1 MLQTLT
7 IRNLWVIDGKHS
19 MRETFIE
26 SIGGWILEAG
36 RAQRILVLIALSC
49 LIFPTVIAT
58 SPSGLGYVGVFTPGQ
73 HNLDNTWSVALSP
86 DGYVLATGT
95 DRSLVLMNMTDRSTI
110 NKVELV
116 DTPTVLAFTPDGNY
130 LVAGLL
136 SASAQ
141 TVSIKVFEVDTML
154 SVGNDF
160 TNGMNPKSIAI
171 STDGS
176 RVLIQDQYRG
186 AFELSLP
193 DLDILGHLEGSHDDT
208 VSCVGYG
215 KNDETLMTGGV
226 DGKLI
231 LWDATD
237 YSQSSSME
245 NHAESI
251 RDCTI
256 SPDGEIIS
264 ILDEKGI
271 MRSYDR
277 SGNSIQDSKFDFLK
291 AIEMEWSVDGK
302 YLFVLESFLSPSIHK
317 IRVSDWSFIEITQMH
332 HKAIDFTIS
341 EDGQSIIVSTGT
353 THLAIYQS
361 NYIAPGHGQEG
372 ADFDEDG
379 VPDILDIDDDGDGI
393 SDLYDIHCPEGENC
407 ALYPNEDYLRNVE
420 LNIKEGVLEVHDT
433 ISFSKYDSSALR
445 NLTSTLLIDDRRITP
460 EELTWMTGA
469 MCDNIVSREVVESWR
484 VLLSL
489 EGAELGEGEMSC
501 GSVQGMSTASL
512 EDYSARA
519 SFTWTTT
526 FQLYGQ
532 PVAPYNITIKGML
545 EAPTGSSAVI
555 SAQFPV
561 LISFSDSLAVDES
574 DIIWQ
579 RSNSFTTAF
588 MDVIP
593 PEEPGIGAILVAF
606 ISVNGWVGLLFM
618 FSSVLFVGIIFKQK
632 KEIQMKLLDSELQ
645 ENKLKKE
652 EESEEEFDDYYP
664 ETEEEEIEEEIEET
678 WSNESQSTPPKPKRG
693 PPRASTRRASKMPIS
708 TPVKAVKTRRR
719 RVSSEQPKGSKRVS
733 LSEVT
738 EEEEYSSDDDYNY
751 GLDGVYH
758 DPNWETDY
766 GQVEITTKV
775 RKVIKQ
781 ESPEKPVSKGRRKVK
796 RKNKTGSKKEKITKP
811 KEQSPEKS
819 HNDDDDD
826 DDDAMDK
833 ALGMLTGSSPK

>member
-1 MLQTLT
+1 M
-7 IRNLWVIDGKHS
+7 
-19 MRETFIE
+19 
-26 SIGGWILEAG
+26 EAG

-73 HNLDNTWSVALSP
+73 HNLDNTWSVTLSP
-86 DGYVLATGT
+86 DGSVVATGT
-95 DRSLVLMNMTDRSTI
+95 DRYLVLMNMTDRSII
-110 NKVELV
+110 NMVELV

-136 SASAQ
+136 SASPQ
-141 TVSIKVFEVDTML
+141 TVSIKVFEVATML

-160 TNGMNPKSIAI
+160 ANGMNPKSIAI

-176 RVLIQDQYRG
+176 RVLIQDQHKG

-193 DLDILGHLEGSHDDT
+193 DLDILGHLENSHDDT

-215 KNDETLMTGGV
+215 KNDETLMTGGE

-237 YSQSSSME
+237 YSQSSSIE

-251 RDCTI
+251 QDCTI

-264 ILDEKGI
+264 ILDDKGV

-277 SGNSIQDSKFDFLK
+277 SGNSIQNSKFDFLK
-291 AIEMEWSVDGK
+291 AIEMKWSVDGK

-341 EDGQSIIVSTGT
+341 EDGQSIIISTGT

-393 SDLYDIHCPEGENC
+393 SDLYDIHCPGGENC
-407 ALYPNEDYLRNVE
+407 SLYPNEDYLRNVE
-420 LNIKEGVLEVHDT
+420 FNIEEGVLEVHDT

-460 EELTWMTGA
+460 EELTWMTEA
-469 MCDNIVSREVVESWR
+469 MCANIASRDIVESWR

-489 EGAELGEGEMSC
+489 EGAELGEGVMSC

-519 SFTWTTT
+519 SLTWITT
-526 FQLYGQ
+526 FQLNGQ
-532 PVAPYNITIKGML
+532 PIAPYNITIKGML

-561 LISFSDSLAVDES
+561 LMTFSDSSAADQS
-574 DIIWQ
+574 DMIWQ
-579 RSNSFTTAF
+579 RSDGFTTAL
-588 MDVIP
+588 MDEIP
-593 PEEPGIGAILVAF
+593 PEEPGIGAKVMAF
-606 ISVNGWVGLLFM
+606 ISVNSWILLLFM
-618 FSSVLFVGIIFKQK
+618 FSSILFVGIIFKQK
-632 KEIQMKLLDSELQ
+632 KEIKMKLLDPEIQ
-645 ENKLKKE
+645 EKEGEGE
-652 EESEEEFDDYYP
+652 EESEEELDEYYP
-664 ETEEEEIEEEIEET
+664 ETVEEEFEEEITEV
-678 WSNESQSTPPKPKRG
+678 WSNESQSNPPKPKRG
-693 PPRASTRRASKMPIS
+693 PPRTSTRRASKMPI
-708 TPVKAVKTRRR
+708 PAKAVKTRRR
-719 RVSSEQPKGSKRVS
+719 RVSSEQAEGSKGIS
-733 LSEVT
+733 LRKVVD
-738 EEEEYSSDDDYNY
+738 EEEDSPDDDYNY

-781 ESPEKPVSKGRRKVK
+781 DSPEKPVEKTASKGRRKVK
-796 RKNKTGSKKEKITKP
+796 RKNKTGSQNEKNVKP
-811 KEQSPEKS
+811 KEAFSKESQ
-819 HNDDDDD
+819 NNDGDDDDD
-826 DDDAMDK
+826 DDEMDK
-833 ALGMLTGSSPK
+833 ALGMLTGSFPK

>member
-1 MLQTLT
+1 M
-7 IRNLWVIDGKHS
+7 
-19 MRETFIE
+19 
-26 SIGGWILEAG
+26 EAG
-36 RAQRILVLIALSC
+36 YAHKMLVCVALSC
-49 LIFPTVIAT
+49 MLLPTVIAT
-58 SPSGLGYVGVFTPGQ
+58 SPSGLGYVGVFTPGVQ
-73 HNLDNTWSVALSP
+73 NPDNTWSVALSP
-86 DGYVLATGT
+86 DGSVLATGT
-95 DRSLVLMNMTDRSTI
+95 ERSLVLMDMADRSI
-110 NKVELV
+110 ISKVELV
-116 DTPTVLAFTPDGNY
+116 DTPTVLAFTPNGNY

-160 TNGMNPKSIAI
+160 TNGWNPKSIAI
-171 STDGS
+171 SVDGS
-176 RVLIQDQYRG
+176 RVLIQDQNKG

-193 DLDILGHLEGSHDDT
+193 SLDILGQLKDGHDDA

-215 KNDETLMTGGV
+215 KDDETLMTGGV

-237 YSQSSSME
+237 YSKISTIE

-251 RDCTI
+251 KDCTI

-264 ILDEKGI
+264 ILDEKGVV
-271 MRSYDR
+271 RSYDT
-277 SGNSIQDSKFDFLK
+277 SGNSIQNSKLDFLE
-291 AIEMEWSVDGK
+291 AIEIEWSVDGK
-302 YLFVLESFLSPSIHK
+302 FLFVLESFLSPSIHK

-341 EDGQSIIVSTGT
+341 GDGQSIIVSTGT

-361 NYIAPGHGQEG
+361 NYLAPGHGQEG

-379 VPDILDIDDDGDGI
+379 VPDILDVDDDGDGI
-393 SDLYDIHCPEGENC
+393 SDPYDIHCPEGENC
-407 ALYPNEDYLRNVE
+407 ALYPDEDYLRNVE
-420 LNIKEGVLEVHDT
+420 LNIEEGVLQVHDT
-433 ISFSKYDSSALR
+433 VSFSKHDSSALR
-445 NLTSTLLIDDRRITP
+445 NLTSTLLIDDGRITP

-469 MCDNIVSREVVESWR
+469 MCDNIVSRDVVESWR

-489 EGAELGEGEMSC
+489 EGAELGDGEMSC

-512 EDYSARA
+512 DDYSARA
-519 SFTWTTT
+519 SLTWTTT
-526 FQLYGQ
+526 FQLNGQ

-561 LISFSDSLAVDES
+561 LISFSDSSAVDGTK
-574 DIIWQ
+574 IIWQ
-579 RSNSFTTAF
+579 RSSSFTTAL
-588 MDVIP
+588 MDAIP
-593 PEEPGIGAILVAF
+593 PEEPGIGSLIVAF
-606 ISVNGWVGLLFM
+606 ISVNGWVGLAFV
-618 FSSVLFVGIIFKQK
+618 FSSVLFVGIMFKQK
-632 KEIQMKLLDSELQ
+632 KEIQIKLLDPDFQ
-645 ENKLKKE
+645 ENEVDNE
-652 EESEEEFDDYYP
+652 EEVEEELDDYYL
-664 ETEEEEIEEEIEET
+664 ENEDSEFEEEIEEEEV

-693 PPRASTRRASKMPIS
+693 PPRASTRRAAKVPIQ

-719 RVSSEQPKGSKRVS
+719 RVSSEQPKGSKSVS
-733 LSEVT
+733 LRAVT
-738 EEEEYSSDDDYNY
+738 EEEDFSDEDYNY
-751 GLDGVYH
+751 DLDGVYH

-766 GQVEITTKV
+766 GQVEMTTKV

-781 ESPEKPVSKGRRKVK
+781 EPTEKPASKGRRKVK
-796 RKNKTGSKKEKITKP
+796 RKNKKESKKEEVSKP
-811 KEQSPEKS
+811 KEATPKESQ
-819 HNDDDDD
+819 NNDDD

>member
-1 MLQTLT
+1 MQ
-7 IRNLWVIDGKHS
+7 
-19 MRETFIE
+19 
-26 SIGGWILEAG
+26 AG
-36 RAQRILVLIALSC
+36 RAHRMMILIALSC
-49 LIFPTVIAT
+49 LIFPTVIAS

-86 DGYVLATGT
+86 DGSVLATGT
-95 DRSLVLMNMTDRSTI
+95 DRYLVMMNMTDRSII
-110 NKVELV
+110 NKVELA

-136 SASAQ
+136 SASPQ
-141 TVSIKVFEVDTML
+141 TVSIKVFNVATML

-176 RVLIQDQYRG
+176 RVLIQDQYKG
-186 AFELSLP
+186 AYELSVP
-193 DLDILGHLEGSHDDT
+193 NLDILGHLEGGHDAT

-215 KNDETLMTGGV
+215 KDDETLMTGGK

-237 YSQSSSME
+237 HSQISTIE
-245 NHAESI
+245 NHAEFI
-251 RDCTI
+251 QDCTI

-264 ILDEKGI
+264 ILDDKGV

-277 SGNSIQDSKFDFLK
+277 SGNSIQNSKFDFLK
-291 AIEMEWSVDGK
+291 AIEIEWSVDGEH
-302 YLFVLESFLSPSIHK
+302 LFVLESFLSPSIHK
-317 IRVSDWSFIEITQMH
+317 IRASDWSFIEITQMG
-332 HKAIDFTIS
+332 HKVLDFTIS
-341 EDGQSIIVSTGT
+341 EDEQSIIVSTGT

-361 NYIAPGHGQEG
+361 NYIAHGQGQEG

-379 VPDILDIDDDGDGI
+379 IPDILDIDDDGDGI

-407 ALYPNEDYLRNVE
+407 ALYPDEDYLRNVE
-420 LNIKEGVLEVHDT
+420 INIEEGVLEVHDT

-460 EELTWMTGA
+460 EELTWMTGV
-469 MCDNIVSREVVESWR
+469 MCDNIVSRDVVESWR

-489 EGAELGEGEMSC
+489 EGAELGEGVMSC

-512 EDYSARA
+512 EDYGARA

-526 FQLYGQ
+526 FQLNGQ

-561 LISFSDSLAVDES
+561 LISFSDSSAVDES

-579 RSNSFTTAF
+579 RSNSITTAF

-593 PEEPGIGAILVAF
+593 LEEPGIGAITMAF
-606 ISVNGWVGLLFM
+606 ISVNSWIPLLFM
-618 FSSVLFVGIIFKQK
+618 FSSTLFVGIIFKQK
-632 KEIQMKLLDSELQ
+632 KEIQMKLLDPELQ
-645 ENKLKKE
+645 EKEAEEE
-652 EESEEEFDDYYP
+652 EESEEQSDEYYP
-664 ETEEEEIEEEIEET
+664 ETEGEEFEEEFEEV
-678 WSNESQSTPPKPKRG
+678 WSNESESTPPKPKRG
-693 PPRASTRRASKMPIS
+693 PPRNSTRRSSKMPI
-708 TPVKAVKTRRR
+708 PPLVKAVKTRRR
-719 RVSSEQPKGSKRVS
+719 RVSSEQPKGSKRIS

-738 EEEEYSSDDDYNY
+738 DEEESFSDDDYNY

-758 DPNWETDY
+758 DPDWETDY

-781 ESPEKPVSKGRRKVK
+781 ESPEEPAEKSASKVRRKVK
-796 RKNKTGSKKEKITKP
+796 RKNKTGSKKKKIVKP
-811 KEQSPEKS
+811 KEQFPEES
-819 HNDDDDD
+819 QNNEGDD

-833 ALGMLTGSSPK
+833 ALGMLTGNLPK